1 MIQVSKPSIGKDELE
16 EIDKVL
22 KTGWLGLG
30 STVYQFE
37 QELKKFFTARN
48 VIAVNTGTSALHIAL
63 ASANIKSGDEVI
75 VPSLTFVASVQAI
88 LACGATPVFCEVR
101 EDTLNMDTEDVV
113 RRISSKTKAIMPVHY
128 GGMACDMNKILEIC
142 SKHRLMCIED
152 AAHAFGS
159 KYKDKL
165 IGSFGDI
172 TCFSFDPIKTITCGE
187 GGAVV
192 TSNDELANKII
203 KKRIL
208 GIDKDTWKRYQNERS
223 WFYEVVT
230 DGFRYH
236 MSNIN
241 AAIGI
246 AQLNKYSH
254 FAEKRKNISKKYDD
268 AFRTIDSIEIIKRD
282 YDEVVPF
289 IYTMKVKNGRRDP
302 LMSYLNKKG
311 IGTGINYIPNH
322 IQPLFKKQNND
333 LKVTDKI
340 FKEIITLPLYTDMSD
355 DDQGLVIKEII
366 QFLRREHA

>member
-1 MIQVSKPSIGKDELE
+1 MIQVSKPSIGKEELE
-16 EIDKVL
+16 EINKVF

-37 QELKKFFTARN
+37 QELKKFLNARN
-48 VIAVNTGTSALHIAL
+48 VIAVNTCTSALHIAL
-63 ASANIKSGDEVI
+63 VSSNIKSGDEVI
-75 VPSLTFVASVQAI
+75 VPSLTFVASIQAI
-88 LACGATPVFCEVR
+88 LACGATPVFCDINAE
-101 EDTLNMDTEDVV
+101 TLNMDIDDVMK
-113 RRISSKTKAIMPVHY
+113 RISPKTKAIMPVHY
-128 GGMACDMNKILEIC
+128 GGMVCEMDKITEVC
-142 SKHRLMCIED
+142 SKYGFLCIED

-159 KYKDKL
+159 KYKGKL
-165 IGSFGDI
+165 IGGFGDI

-192 TSNDELANKII
+192 TSNDELADKII

-208 GIDKDTWKRYQNERS
+208 GIDKDTWKRYQKERS

-246 AQLNKYSH
+246 AQLKKYNL
-254 FAEKRKNISKKYDD
+254 FAERRKNISKKYDN
-268 AFRTIDSIEIIKRD
+268 AFRPIDSIEIIRKD
-282 YDEVVPF
+282 YEEVVPF
-289 IYTMKVKNGRRDP
+289 IYTIKVRNGKRDP
-302 LMSYLNKKG
+302 LMCYLNEQG

-322 IQPLFKKQNND
+322 IQPLFRKENND
-333 LKVTDKI
+333 LKVTDRI

-355 DDQGLVIKEII
+355 NEQGKVITEVIRFFNKD
-366 QFLRREHA
+366 HA